1 MEVRRNERLGLLEV
15 WVPRSERG
23 LEATQRQL
31 NALCADGLRRGLDP
45 VEILLRLR

>member
-1 MEVRRNERLGLLEV
+1 MPDTGMMPMTREE
-15 WVPRSERG
+15 
-23 LEATQRQL
+23 L